1 MPTLRVSSV
10 CHSLPLLGPLGL
22 QKPSEIGFY
31 TDGEAE
37 GRRCNLPKVTRQV
50 SDSVLLVTQG
60 RVVGAMRLVS
70 AGLAAKPTEAAA
82 VSGPQS

>member
-1 MPTLRVSSV
+1 M
-10 CHSLPLLGPLGL
+10 
-22 QKPSEIGFY
+22 
-31 TDGEAE
+31 DGETE
-37 GRRCNLPKVTRQV
+37 GRRCNLPKVTKQV

-70 AGLAAKPTEAAA
+70 AGLAAKPTEAVA